1 MGERVAKAGVAVF
14 IFNKKGQLLM
24 GKRIH
29 KYPEYGSGT
38 WQVPGGKVTHLHGS
52 WMDSAVREVEEETN
66 LIVKVKDLNFLTT
79 FDCRYPKLDIHYVCS
94 FFMTQKFSGKLEN
107 VEPEKNEGWRWF
119 DLESIPD
126 NTFMDLKGI
135 ISDNFI
141 NWTIAIDGLNMT
153 DRSYERFIEGK

>member
-14 IFNKKGQLLM
+14 IFNKKGQLLI

-29 KYPEYGSGT
+29 KYPEYGSGK
-38 WQVPGGKVTHLHGS
+38 WQLPGGKITHLEC
-52 WMDSAVREVEEETN
+52 WKKSAVREIKEETN
-66 LIVKVKDLNFLTT
+66 LIVNPKNLEFVTT
-79 FDCRYPKLDIHYVCS
+79 NDCRYPNLDIHYVCS
-94 FFMTQKFSGKLEN
+94 FFMTQKFSGKLGN
-107 VEPEKNEGWRWF
+107 PEDTKNEGWRWF

-141 NWTIAIDGLNMT
+141 HWTIAIDGLKMT
-153 DRSYERFIEGK
+153 DRGYERFIEGK